1 MESFLWSFFAGLIM
15 VASPGIIIA
24 IGILIRMIWDKLI
37 KRRKSNKNSAKTDEI
52 LSGMTMFVSGRMIT
66 GDFSGY
72 IDDYIDVDYTEVI
85 DRPEITERT

>member
-37 KRRKSNKNSAKTDEI
+37 KRRKSSKNSATDDEI

>member
-24 IGILIRMIWDKLI
+24 IGILIRMIWDKLV
-37 KRRKSNKNSAKTDEI
+37 KRRKSNKNSAKADEI
-52 LSGMTMFVSGRMIT
+52 LSGMTMFVSRRMIT
-66 GDFSGY
+66 GNFNGY

>member
-37 KRRKSNKNSAKTDEI
+37 KRRKSNKNSTKADEI

-66 GDFSGY
+66 GNFNGY

>member
-24 IGILIRMIWDKLI
+24 IGILIRMIWDKLTN
-37 KRRKSNKNSAKTDEI
+37 RKSHEVTAKNI
-52 LSGMTMFVSGRMIT
+52 LSGYTVWVSGRSIT
-66 GDFSGY
+66 GNFDGY
-72 IDDYIDVDYTEVI
+72 IDDYIDVDYTEVV

>member
-1 MESFLWSFFAGLIM
+1 MESFLWSFFARLIM

-37 KRRKSNKNSAKTDEI
+37 KRRKSSKNSATDDEI